1 MATRERKAKLSAESP
16 TPSAGNESTPTTP
29 TNASA
34 GGGKGGRK
42 VSSGGASVGT
52 TTGRVR
58 STRGTN
64 AQQVAEEGELEKEKE
79 KTEEN
84 AEVVSEP
91 VAVKTPRTPRASRA
105 TTTVAQKA
113 AEAKAAE
120 AKAAEAKAAEAK
132 AAEAKAAEAK
142 AAEAKAAEAKAAE
155 AKAAEAKAAEAKVE
169 ETKEAS
175 EEKGDDASVEVKN
188 NEEAAGDAA
197 DEESQKTTTSSP
209 RTLRKSATPTAKGSG
224 GKRRRRVKRDGV
236 VRPRAIMKR
245 KTMPAIPSRSA
256 SAAAMVTRRNSIAK
270 IEAIAKAIKEETVAV
285 RKSTRTRRKTKIAD
299 EEPVKRKRKRM
310 MSEQEKVEE
319 PPKEDAEMKQPEK
332 VTKSEVLSDTEL
344 IRRRSDSV
352 SKYSDTTDNSSFYDA
367 ATFKS
372 GPEEWGRDSNA
383 TPKVDAENEE
393 VKVENVEM
401 EEESTAAEAK
411 PAAVKEET
419 KVEET
424 ETVRVKKKRQTI
436 LVRRSRRARKSTQKE
451 SEVEVAAVVA
461 KTAKVAENK
470 TDGSESVMNS
480 VEDTDVNTAKGAP
493 LHVETVVKESTA
505 VDDEAKEGN
514 EEVDVK
520 KTKASSLSPEL
531 VSEGVS
537 PISVQQFYGQP
548 AFLENNLGI
557 EEDPKLREIVQV
569 KEKIKQVESTE
580 TQEDAKEEMKME
592 EKVEKVEEKEEE
604 SEIKEIVN
612 GTTEDEIKDDLKTE
626 EDNKPEEKEIV
637 MDTEEKKEEAVEE
650 EVPKVEEVEEENK
663 NTEDITETI
672 AENLDSNEATE
683 DQSKTNDKE
692 NVVSNGEAPQQMEK
706 DDKLTMVDDTSKS
719 PLLESPET
727 RLKKECHLK
736 SLGLLTH
743 EAAVEAKIEKARRR
757 EFFKSTANN
766 SSLSSAS
773 STSSGSSVSSQ
784 QSNGTRNGKSGR
796 GHGGGQEYT
805 GTLKTVIKLH
815 RPQSQEKRKTRMPL
829 KMTFQKGRV
838 KSANSGNDKDQVNLS
853 NSDDDTYYTIQ
864 NETDG
869 PNADTVH
876 GGISRKTHYRS
887 HTGDSAANTSVSAE
901 PSKEVQKAL
910 VIPEKASSFS
920 IHPGRLC
927 QDQCFYCGG
936 KFGLFDTPC
945 HVAQI
950 KSLERQK
957 KILDNEEKLTVDNCL
972 CDACYRHVDRRANCP
987 SYRNK
992 RQSAA
997 LATSDYNKEETAADS
1012 IQHEPEEVRSS
1023 ALCLVTGCGEA
1034 SSHLLRRKW
1043 FSKMR
1048 KPINKLIRLNVD
1060 VSNAHGL
1067 GQVPICHKHYDI
1079 ISHLMVCVLC
1089 KRKLPRNHIFYINQ
1103 EIKRL
1108 EQLIRK
1114 QGIPVILGT
1123 NAVVCKLCR
1132 YYTNLLLKPPDR
1144 KTQRAQFVRSYRRRL
1159 LSFHNVEMLEAS
1171 DDKEG
1176 GDQRTQPAKR
1186 RGRKSPD
1193 EEQENDQELSDQ
1205 NDSSQ
1210 NTSGQIVL
1218 DNDVMVDYDVPVL
1231 DGGAF
1236 AVGQKGKQQQQ
1247 KMQSLLLPR
1256 NQQLREKQQRLQA
1269 IQKEN
1274 EISRMLRT
1282 NPNISMRELFPGE
1295 DEMGLQ
1301 VYLPF
1306 GQGGHRTPEG
1316 WTRATSILQYDDAT
1330 KMLWEELQ
1338 KPYGNQSS
1346 FIRHLVLLEKYFRNG
1361 DLILSPAA
1369 SSNAVTYSES
1379 VQNRLK
1385 SFDNVTSDS
1394 LSIFHQLSNAP
1405 ITITPANPKG
1415 RTSSGAR
1422 YSDGASGS
1430 STSLLKSNNT
1440 RKEDG
1445 FGSPDK
1451 GYSKSQEGAASGG
1464 VSIIKKSSA
1473 GGIPPDLIS
1482 ITTTP
1487 SNKSSAAGID
1497 TITVTA
1503 TGGQKGTSPPVAGA
1517 TPSPP
1522 PNTVPPHVN
1531 PKDVIVK
1538 LPESLSPAER
1548 RLVNGKAWRPT
1559 LMPIAPLE
1567 RDSSRDGVNTLY
1579 QTADGRLLP
1588 SRVQVMSGGKPY
1600 HISIYDYNRMC
1611 ILRREKILQKAMAAQ
1626 QGKPENGQKAGG
1638 SGGGERSPPSQQ
1650 PTASTSKGKVSIPN
1664 KILEQNSV
1672 LPIGSKS
1679 SGTTSSSELQSLI
1692 KVRKPNPTSLLKNQ
1706 IPIAPKPPV
1715 QQQPSAISAIVS
1727 LSTTT
1732 TMPNANPMMSIID
1745 LMKTTT
1751 SSPSAATSMW
1761 LLNEPLNGPATGAG
1775 AIVTDTSA
1783 ASLLSKIPKSLTVI
1797 PQQKGSRSGSRV
1809 SSGEDQSSA

>member
-16 TPSAGNESTPTTP
+16 TPTGSESTPSTPTT
-29 TNASA
+29 NATA
-34 GGGKGGRK
+34 GGGKSGRK
-42 VSSGGASVGT
+42 SSSGASVT
-52 TTGRVR
+52 TTGRGR
-58 STRGTN
+58 ATRGTT
-64 AQQVAEEGELEKEKE
+64 QQVTDEGEPEKE

-84 AEVVSEP
+84 VEVASEI
-91 VAVKTPRTPRASRA
+91 VKTPRTPRVSRA
-105 TTTVAQKA
+105 ATTVAQKA
-113 AEAKAAE
+113 AEAKAADVKP
-120 AKAAEAKAAEAK
+120 A
-132 AAEAKAAEAK
+132 
-142 AAEAKAAEAKAAE
+142 
-155 AKAAEAKAAEAKVE
+155 
-169 ETKEAS
+169 
-175 EEKGDDASVEVKN
+175 EEKDLTEG
-188 NEEAAGDAA
+188 NEEVMTEGNENG
-197 DEESQKTTTSSP
+197 EEDGQIAEEDPQKNISSSP
-209 RTLRKSATPTAKGSG
+209 MTLRKSATPTRRGPG
-224 GKRRRRVKRDGV
+224 RRRKRVKRDGV
-236 VRPRAIMKR
+236 IRARAIIKR
-245 KTMPAIPSRSA
+245 KTMPAISSLPVK
-256 SAAAMVTRRNSIAK
+256 MVTRRNSMAK
-270 IEAIAKAIKEETVAV
+270 IDAITRVLKEETIPV

-299 EEPVKRKRKRM
+299 VEPVKKKRRRM
-310 MSEQEKVEE
+310 MSEHDKE
-319 PPKEDAEMKQPEK
+319 PPKEDTEMKQPEK
-332 VTKSEVLSDTEL
+332 VAKNEVLSDSEL

-352 SKYSDTTDNSSFYDA
+352 SKYSDTTDNSSFYD
-367 ATFKS
+367 S
-372 GPEEWGRDSNA
+372 GMLKGSEEWGRDSNA
-383 TPKVDAENEE
+383 TPKADTEGEDT
-393 VKVENVEM
+393 KVENSEM
-401 EEESTAAEAK
+401 EDSNAEIKPVVEES
-411 PAAVKEET
+411 ET
-419 KVEET
+419 PQT
-424 ETVRVKKKRQTI
+424 QKKQTG
-436 LVRRSRRARKSTQKE
+436 LVRRSGRARKTMLKE
-451 SEVEVAAVVA
+451 KEKEVEVTGSAA
-461 KTAKVAENK
+461 KTKVAENK
-470 TDGSESVMNS
+470 TDGQEPVMNS
-480 VEDTDVNTAKGAP
+480 EEHTDVNSAKGAP
-493 LHVETVVKESTA
+493 LHVETVVKDSSA
-505 VDDEAKEGN
+505 VEEDAKECEDEN
-514 EEVDVK
+514 EVK
-520 KTKASSLSPEL
+520 KAKASSLSPEL

-569 KEKIKQVESTE
+569 KEKIKQGEDTE
-580 TQEDAKEEMKME
+580 TIKKENEIKDEDETEEN
-592 EKVEKVEEKEEE
+592 KVKDEDTEA
-604 SEIKEIVN
+604 KEIVN
-612 GTTEDEIKDDLKTE
+612 GTTEDE
-626 EDNKPEEKEIV
+626 
-637 MDTEEKKEEAVEE
+637 VEN
-650 EVPKVEEVEEENK
+650 VVKVEESKHKGKDIDKTSEEIKDALDNEEFDKTDTEPSIENILE
-663 NTEDITETI
+663 NTDSREI
-672 AENLDSNEATE
+672 ADDEV
-683 DQSKTNDKE
+683 QVNDKE
-692 NVVSNGEAPQQMEK
+692 NVVSNGEAPQQSERDSEIMS
-706 DDKLTMVDDTSKS
+706 TSTKS
-719 PLLESPET
+719 PVLESPET

-757 EFFKSTANN
+757 EFFKSAANS

-784 QSNGTRNGKSGR
+784 QSNGKSGR
-796 GHGGGQEYT
+796 VQSGQEYT

-815 RPQSQEKRKTRMPL
+815 RPQTQDKRRTRMPL

-838 KSANSGNDKDQVNLS
+838 KSVTSGNDKDQVNVF
-853 NSDDDTYYTIQ
+853 NSDEDTYYTIQ
-864 NETDG
+864 NEIDG

-887 HTGDSAANTSVSAE
+887 HTGDSAANVSVTTE

-997 LATSDYNKEETAADS
+997 LMSSEFKGDAAADA
-1012 IQHEPEEVRSS
+1012 IQHETEEARST

-1089 KRKLPRNHIFYINQ
+1089 KRKLPRNHIFYINH

-1114 QGIPVILGT
+1114 QGIPVTLGA

-1144 KTQRAQFVRSYRRRL
+1144 KTQAQFVRNYRQRL
-1159 LSFHNVEMLEAS
+1159 LSFRNVDILDAS

-1176 GDQRTQPAKR
+1176 NLRMQSKEKNAIGTRHS
-1186 RGRKSPD
+1186 GRKSSD
-1193 EEQENDQELSDQ
+1193 EEQDMSDRK
-1205 NDSSQ
+1205 DTSR
-1210 NTSGQIVL
+1210 NTSSGQILL
-1218 DNDVMVDYDVPVL
+1218 DNDVMVDYDVPML
-1231 DGGAF
+1231 DGGSYS
-1236 AVGQKGKQQQQ
+1236 GQKAKQQ

-1256 NQQLREKQQRLQA
+1256 NQQLREKQLRQEQMER
-1269 IQKEN
+1269 EN

-1316 WTRATSILQYDDAT
+1316 WTRAPSILQYDDAT
-1330 KMLWEELQ
+1330 RQLWEELQ

-1361 DLILSPAA
+1361 DLILSPGA

-1385 SFDNVTSDS
+1385 SFDNVPSDS
-1394 LSIFHQLSNAP
+1394 MSIFHQLSNAP

-1415 RTSSGAR
+1415 RTSTGGR
-1422 YSDGASGS
+1422 YDNGPGS
-1430 STSLLKSNNT
+1430 STSLLKSNIS
-1440 RKEDG
+1440 RKESLADG
-1445 FGSPDK
+1445 YSGSEK
-1451 GYSKSQEGAASGG
+1451 GYKSQEG
-1464 VSIIKKSSA
+1464 VSIIKKSASGA
-1473 GGIPPDLIS
+1473 IPPDLIS

-1487 SNKSSAAGID
+1487 TNKSSAVMD

-1503 TGGQKGTSPPVAGA
+1503 TGGQKGSSPPSSGVS
-1517 TPSPP
+1517 PSPP
-1522 PNTVPPHVN
+1522 PSTVQPIVN

-1538 LPESLSPAER
+1538 LPDTLSPAER

-1567 RDSSRDGVNTLY
+1567 RDSSRDGANTLY

-1611 ILRREKILQKAMAAQ
+1611 ILRREKIMQKAMAQ
-1626 QGKPENGQKAGG
+1626 QGKSENGQR
-1638 SGGGERSPPSQQ
+1638 SSPPQQ
-1650 PTASTSKGKVSIPN
+1650 PIASTSKGKVSIPN

-1672 LPIGSKS
+1672 LPVSGKS
-1679 SGTTSSSELQSLI
+1679 CPSGPSSELQSLI

-1715 QQQPSAISAIVS
+1715 MPQPAISAIVS
-1727 LSTTT
+1727 LTTT

-1751 SSPSAATSMW
+1751 SPAATTNMW
-1761 LLNEPLNGPATGAG
+1761 LLNEPLNGPASGE
-1775 AIVTDTSA
+1775 A

-1797 PQQKGSRSGSRV
+1797 PQQKGRSGSRV